1 MPVDS
6 QWVTTAFEFEGY
18 RIVSYRGVVRGITVR
33 SRNLIV
39 NLGAAIQTLFGGNI
53 TLYTQLCERARQE
66 AFDLMLEHAAR
77 VGANAVVAMHYDAN
91 EVGAGVTEVLA
102 YGTAVVIEAVKP

>member
-1 MPVDS
+1 MPVHS

-66 AFDLMLEHAAR
+66 AFDLMLEHAAQ